1 SKLAHPRLQSLV
13 ARGLSQSAWRV
24 CSQASAPIK
33 SVLLASSTPLK
44 QQRSTSMTVTDS
56 PSRRGPDS
64 TSQGDDDC
72 QDAADKKRE
81 LQQQD
86 QKKVE
91 EARKVHEI
99 TESSSDESGDEA
111 SSRTRSTT
119 SNRSESVILDAAAS
133 PATVED
139 EEEKSPEMPPP
150 EVVEEM
156 RAGVYMP
163 DPEVVY
169 NTKNV
174 ADMHY
179 LFTNDKLK
187 EESPAIVLRSD
198 PFCIPRVTDNVPN
211 YRPMLNPLSIFLG
224 EDKLLPGNFRLDPT
238 ERLPNVGASKKDAM
252 NGPRG
257 ILPPPGNSSSSTSSG
272 KQFRGKTSA
281 FMGTMPRQTEFAE
294 IPVSEKLFQN
304 HEVFRPSPP
313 ISRVPT
319 SPIRDQRSATSM
331 NSRSFTANSAE
342 GGQTSVTMNTS
353 SSASLSDAMLLSSIQ
368 HTLDATTAALTATDS
383 TMSSQDNATDS
394 TSDAASVSSGYQIQ
408 PLQPLESVA
417 DTLTNYLPTRSSSTL
432 DNRLMDGQFFNAPGG
447 YNPVG
452 GSMSYAGNAV
462 VPGSFGS
469 VLAAAEVQASNPYS
483 GLFIDSAGAQSV
495 NQNMQTFS
503 SALGSISLTT
513 PTSGAAGLHSG
524 LITPQGDVARC
535 SEGTP
540 RRPGA
545 KKPRA
550 KNVFRP
556 CSTPGCT
563 KGARGKSGLCQKHGG
578 GKRCAAPNCPKGAQ
592 GSSSM
597 CLFHG
602 GGYRCTVE
610 GCNTGARGT
619 SGLCA
624 KHGGYK
630 KGKAG
635 ATAKRR
641 PNGEDAATKRVRTD
655 EPQQEPAAV
664 KTE

>member
-1 SKLAHPRLQSLV
+1 
-13 ARGLSQSAWRV
+13 
-24 CSQASAPIK
+24 
-33 SVLLASSTPLK
+33 
-44 QQRSTSMTVTDS
+44 
-56 PSRRGPDS
+56 
-64 TSQGDDDC
+64 
-72 QDAADKKRE
+72 
-81 LQQQD
+81 
-86 QKKVE
+86 
-91 EARKVHEI
+91 
-99 TESSSDESGDEA
+99 
-111 SSRTRSTT
+111 
-119 SNRSESVILDAAAS
+119 
-133 PATVED
+133 
-139 EEEKSPEMPPP
+139 MPPP
-150 EVVEEM
+150 EVVEKM

-187 EESPAIVLRSD
+187 DESPAIVLRSD

-211 YRPMLNPLSIFLG
+211 YRPTLNPLSIFLG
-224 EDKLLPGNFRLDPT
+224 EDQLLPGNFR
-238 ERLPNVGASKKDAM
+238 
-252 NGPRG
+252 
-257 ILPPPGNSSSSTSSG
+257 SG
-272 KQFRGKTSA
+272 KQFQGKTSA

-313 ISRVPT
+313 IPRAP
-319 SPIRDQRSATSM
+319 ATP
-331 NSRSFTANSAE
+331 
-342 GGQTSVTMNTS
+342 
-353 SSASLSDAMLLSSIQ
+353 ASLSDAMLLSSIQ
-368 HTLDATTAALTATDS
+368 HTLDATTAALAATDS
-383 TMSSQDNATDS
+383 ALSSPS
-394 TSDAASVSSGYQIQ
+394 TSEAASVSSGYQIQ

-417 DTLTNYLPTRSSSTL
+417 DTLTNYLPTRSATTP
-432 DNRLMDGQFFNAPGG
+432 DGQYFNAPGAT
-447 YNPVG
+447 
-452 GSMSYAGNAV
+452 S
-462 VPGSFGS
+462 
-469 VLAAAEVQASNPYS
+469 PYS
-483 GLFIDSAGAQSV
+483 GLFIDSTGAQSA

-513 PTSGAAGLHSG
+513 PTNGAAGTHSG
-524 LITPQGDVARC
+524 FIPPQGDVARS

-540 RRPGA
+540 RRTGA

-556 CSTPGCT
+556 CASPGCT

-630 KGKAG
+630 KAKVG
-635 ATAKRR
+635 APAKRK
-641 PNGEDAATKRVRTD
+641 PNAVHVDAATKRVRTD
-655 EPQQEPAAV
+655 EPQQEPATV

>member
-1 SKLAHPRLQSLV
+1 MPMA
-13 ARGLSQSAWRV
+13 A
-24 CSQASAPIK
+24 
-33 SVLLASSTPLK
+33 
-44 QQRSTSMTVTDS
+44 TDS
-56 PSRRGPDS
+56 PGRRGPDS
-64 TSQGDDDC
+64 TSQGDDSY
-72 QDAADKKRE
+72 QDVTDKYRE
-81 LQQQD
+81 GQNEEEE
-86 QKKVE
+86 E
-91 EARKVHEI
+91 EARRAHEI

-111 SSRTRSTT
+111 SSRTHSTT
-119 SNRSESVILDAAAS
+119 SNGSELVSLDAEAT
-133 PATVED
+133 PTTVED
-139 EEEKSPEMPPP
+139 EEEKLPEMPPP
-150 EVVEEM
+150 EVVEKM

-187 EESPAIVLRSD
+187 DESPAIVLRSD

-211 YRPMLNPLSIFLG
+211 YRPTLNPLSIFLG
-224 EDKLLPGNFRLDPT
+224 EDQLLPGNFRLDPT
-238 ERLPNVGASKKDAM
+238 ERLPNAGSKAASKKDAK
-252 NGPRG
+252 NGPTRR
-257 ILPPPGNSSSSTSSG
+257 IPLPPGVSSLSSSSG
-272 KQFRGKTSA
+272 KQFQGKTSA

-313 ISRVPT
+313 IPRAPASPT
-319 SPIRDQRSATSM
+319 RSQQPGSSI
-331 NSRSFTANSAE
+331 NSRPFAANSSE
-342 GGQTSVTMNTS
+342 TDETS
-353 SSASLSDAMLLSSIQ
+353 STGSNFSAPSTPASLSDAMLLSSIQ
-368 HTLDATTAALTATDS
+368 HTLDATTAALAATDS
-383 TMSSQDNATDS
+383 ALSSPS
-394 TSDAASVSSGYQIQ
+394 TSEAASVSSGYQIQ

-417 DTLTNYLPTRSSSTL
+417 DTLTNYLPTRSATTP
-432 DNRLMDGQFFNAPGG
+432 DGQYFNAPGG
-447 YNPVG
+447 YNSVG
-452 GSMSYAGNAV
+452 VPMGYSAGQQA
-462 VPGSFGS
+462 VPGSFSS
-469 VLAAAEVQASNPYS
+469 VLAAAETQATSPYS
-483 GLFIDSAGAQSV
+483 SLFIDSTGAQSA

-513 PTSGAAGLHSG
+513 PTNGAAGTHSG
-524 LITPQGDVARC
+524 FIPPQGDVARS

-540 RRPGA
+540 RRTGA

-556 CSTPGCT
+556 CASPGCT

-630 KGKAG
+630 KAKVG
-635 ATAKRR
+635 APAKRK
-641 PNGEDAATKRVRTD
+641 PNAVHVDAATKRVRTD
-655 EPQQEPAAV
+655 EPQQEPATV